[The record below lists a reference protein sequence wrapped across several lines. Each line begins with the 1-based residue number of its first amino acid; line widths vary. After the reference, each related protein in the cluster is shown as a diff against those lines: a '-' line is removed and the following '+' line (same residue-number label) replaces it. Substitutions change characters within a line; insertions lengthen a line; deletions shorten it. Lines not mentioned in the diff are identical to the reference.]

1 MRVRYQ
7 LAGSGEVAVCDL
19 SDKDAIKLYAD
30 MKRNGECM
38 WGELV
43 GEDDDNYMD
52 VIESFERIKE
62 AQRLD
67 QMLKSIVKSLF

>member
-7 LAGSGEVAVCDL
+7 MAGGSEVAICDL
-19 SDKDAIKLYAD
+19 SDKAAIQLYCD

-43 GEDDDNYMD
+43 GEDDDNYMEVLD
-52 VIESFERIKE
+52 SFERIRE
-62 AQRLD
+62 AQELHL
-67 QMLKSIVKSLF
+67 MLKSLFK

>member
-19 SDKDAIKLYAD
+19 SDKAAIKLYAD

-43 GEDDDNYMD
+43 GEDDDNYMEVLD
-52 VIESFERIKE
+52 SFERIKE
-62 AQRLD
+62 AQKLH
-67 QMLKSIVKSLF
+67 QMLRSLFK

>member
-7 LAGSGEVAVCDL
+7 LAGSSEVAICDL
-19 SDKDAIKLYAD
+19 SNKEAIKLYCG

-62 AQRLD
+62 AQRLHE
-67 QMLKSIVKSLF
+67 MLRSLF